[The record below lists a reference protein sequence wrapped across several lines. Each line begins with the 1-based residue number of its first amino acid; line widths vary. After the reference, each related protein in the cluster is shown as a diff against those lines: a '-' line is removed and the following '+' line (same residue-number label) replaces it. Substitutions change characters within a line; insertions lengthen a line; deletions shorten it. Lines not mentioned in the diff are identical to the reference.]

1 VGVAADPVGDI
12 LRHHGIRGPWET
24 LTANG
29 VANRIYATS
38 DVVLR
43 IATDHPEAVEDARTE
58 SVAAPIAR
66 AAGVSVP
73 RLLAFDDSRRLVDR
87 SYSIWERIRG
97 ETLGL
102 LSPDARLRRKTWTEV
117 GHQLAMLHS
126 RVRECPDTHGW
137 LDHPDRELNLA
148 DHLAKL
154 TAASHIDA
162 VTADEVERWIDT
174 LQPAVLVTTKPCF
187 LHNDVHEMNL
197 MCNRGGSLLAV
208 IDWGDAGWGDPA
220 LEFAQIPLAVVPS
233 VITSYESDASGLLGD
248 LREARIL
255 WDKLDYALH
264 ALPDDRRLLDELRR
278 FVRTAD
284 DRWRRRTG
292 LQN

>member
-1 VGVAADPVGDI
+1 MGVAADPVADI
-12 LRHHGIRGPWET
+12 LTHHGIPGPWEMLAAT
-24 LTANG
+24 G

-58 SVAAPIAR
+58 SVAAPIVR
-66 AAGVSVP
+66 AAGVPVSE
-73 RLLAFDDSRRLVDR
+73 LLAFDDSRRLVDR
-87 SYSIWERIRG
+87 PYSIWERIHG

-102 LSPDARLRRKTWTEV
+102 LRPDTRFRRETWSEV
-117 GHQLAMLHS
+117 GHQLAALHS
-126 RVRECPDTHGW
+126 RVRDCPDPHGW
-137 LDHPDRELNLA
+137 LDHPDRDVGLA
-148 DHLAKL
+148 DR
-154 TAASHIDA
+154 AARLRSAGHIDA
-162 VTADEVERWIDT
+162 ATADEIERWIEA
-174 LQPAVLVTTKPCF
+174 LQPAIVMPKPCL

-197 MCNRGGSLLAV
+197 MCSRDGSLLAV

-220 LEFAQIPLAVVPS
+220 LEFAKIPLAAVPS
-233 VITSYESDASGLLGD
+233 VMTGYESDAPGLLGD
-248 LREARIL
+248 LPEARII

-264 ALPDDRRLLDELRR
+264 ALPGDRRLLDELRR

-284 DRWRRRTG
+284 DRWRRWTG